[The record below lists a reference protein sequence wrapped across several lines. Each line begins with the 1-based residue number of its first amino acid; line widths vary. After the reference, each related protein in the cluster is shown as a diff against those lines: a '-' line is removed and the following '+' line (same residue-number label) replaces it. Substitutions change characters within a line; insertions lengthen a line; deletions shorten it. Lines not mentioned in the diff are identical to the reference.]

1 MLFQTTS
8 FVPEESIVCLRGHVY
23 TCVYVSRKAVLLNV
37 VFVCV
42 KEKGRER
49 REREPLMSV
58 TGNFISFLFFFPFP
72 CYFSPK
78 KTFGLSSKESAGYSL
93 ARG

>member
-42 KEKGRER
+42 EEKGGER
-49 REREPLMSV
+49 RERERITHVSDWKLH
-58 TGNFISFLFFFPFP
+58 FFSFFSFSLLFFSQEDIWPEF
-72 CYFSPK
+72 
-78 KTFGLSSKESAGYSL
+78 
-93 ARG
+93 

>member
-1 MLFQTTS
+1 MSQ
-8 FVPEESIVCLRGHVY
+8 R

-42 KEKGRER
+42 KEKGREE
-49 REREPLMSV
+49 RERKPLMSV
-58 TGNFISFLFFFPFP
+58 TGNFIAFLLLLLFFS

-78 KTFGLSSKESAGYSL
+78 KTFGLSSKESAEYSL

>member
-1 MLFQTTS
+1 MC
-8 FVPEESIVCLRGHVY
+8 P
-23 TCVYVSRKAVLLNV
+23 CVYVSRKAVLLNA

-42 KEKGRER
+42 KEKG

-58 TGNFISFLFFFPFP
+58 TGNFISFFFP

-78 KTFGLSSKESAGYSL
+78 KTFGLSSKESAEYSL

>member
-37 VFVCV
+37 IFVCV
-42 KEKGRER
+42 KEKGRKR
-49 REREPLMSV
+49 RERERITHVSDWKLHFFS
-58 TGNFISFLFFFPFP
+58 FFFLFLVIFLPRRH
-72 CYFSPK
+72 
-78 KTFGLSSKESAGYSL
+78 L
-93 ARG
+93 A